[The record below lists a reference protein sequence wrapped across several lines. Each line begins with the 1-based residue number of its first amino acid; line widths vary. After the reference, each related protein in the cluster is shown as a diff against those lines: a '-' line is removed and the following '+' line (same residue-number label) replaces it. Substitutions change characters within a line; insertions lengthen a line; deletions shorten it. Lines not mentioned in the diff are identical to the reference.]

1 MCELCSV
8 HFAISFWAAAILPV
22 VESVFPPNHDV
33 ILALRR
39 LLEAVDASTLECTGD
54 DEQEAEGA

>member
-8 HFAISFWAAAILPV
+8 HYSITFWIASIVPV

-33 ILALRR
+33 IVSLRR
-39 LLEAVDASTLECTGD
+39 VLEAVDASTLECADD
-54 DEQEAEGA
+54 DEQEAQGA